1 MPKKY
6 DFAGWASVNDV
17 LCTDGTTIRQNAF
30 AHDDGKT
37 VPLMWMH
44 GHHNPENVIGQALL
58 ENRPEGVF
66 AYGSFNGTPTAEAAK
81 QAVMHGDVDRL
92 SIFANH
98 LTKDDHKNITHGQI
112 KEVSLVLAGADPE
125 AKIVDTMIVHGDTV
139 ELDEAEAVIFHGE
152 GHHITT
158 VPGEI
163 DVDIVAHSDKGDD
176 SGKEGD
182 EKVGDDK
189 GKTVEEIFNTMTDE
203 QRQAA
208 LTVIAAALEES
219 ESGEGVKHSD
229 MEGEDMGYNAFDQGN
244 DSEGSFVITHDDMKT
259 LVSNAKRLGSM
270 RESFEQFLDDN
281 SIAHDDITYNKD
293 ADGNPYGIGNYDMLF
308 PDYQNVTAQPQWIKR
323 RTEWVSA
330 VMSGVHH
337 TPFSRIKSMFA
348 DITEDAARAKG
359 YIKGKRKK
367 EEVFSLL
374 KRTTDPTTVYK
385 KQKMDRDDVLDM
397 AGFDVIV
404 WIKGEMRLM
413 LDEEIARAIVY
424 GDGRLPSDEDKI
436 DETHIRPIVKDDSL
450 FVIKKDM
457 AGADPVN
464 AAKTFDDDHVRAM
477 KEYEGSGNPVMLIQ
491 QSLYTE
497 LILRKDAHGYRL
509 YKTDAELATALQVD
523 RLIKIPDVIA
533 GDVYSVTINF
543 TDYNVGADKGADI
556 GMFEDFDIDFNQMKY
571 LIETRISGAL
581 TKPYSAVVIK
591 RGTAQQ
597 SGGNSGSNAQG

>member
-1 MPKKY
+1 MAKQY

-44 GHHNPENVIGQALL
+44 GHNNPENVIGQALL
-58 ENRPEGVF
+58 ENRPEGVY
-66 AYGSFNGTPTAEAAK
+66 AYGSFNDSQAAEAAK
-81 QAVMHGDVDRL
+81 RAVMHGDVNRL

-98 LTKDDHKNITHGQI
+98 LTKDDRKNITHGQI
-112 KEVSLVLAGADPE
+112 KEVSLVVAGADPE
-125 AKIVDTMIVHGDTV
+125 AKIVDTMIVHGEEV
-139 ELDEAEAVIFHGE
+139 ELGDTEAVIFHGE
-152 GHHITT
+152 GHHITA
-158 VPGEI
+158 VPGE
-163 DVDIVAHSDKGDD
+163 VEVVKHSDK
-176 SGKEGD
+176 SKEKGD
-182 EKVGDDK
+182 EEVGAE
-189 GKTVEEIFNTMTDE
+189 GNQKTVEEVFNSMTDE

-208 LTVIAAALEES
+208 LTVIAAALEEN
-219 ESGEGVKHSD
+219 ESGEDIKHDD
-229 MEGEDMGYNAFDQGN
+229 MEGVGMGYNAFDQGN
-244 DSEGSFVITHDDMKT
+244 DSEDSFVITHDDMKT

-281 SIAHDDITYNKD
+281 SIAHDDITYNRD
-293 ADGNPYGIGNYDMLF
+293 SDGNPYGIGNYDMLF

-323 RTEWVSA
+323 RTEWVST
-330 VMSGVHH
+330 VMNGVHH

-404 WIKGEMRLM
+404 WIKGEMRIM

-523 RLIKIPDVIA
+523 RLIKIPDIIA

-597 SGGNSGSNAQG
+597 GGGSNAEG